1 MKMKM
6 KKISLFVLSGLLLL
20 AVSCKESEFTE
31 RYPDPAKVSKTT
43 IEKQY
48 TGFLAAANDYI
59 LPRYRNYFVS
69 LRPILFRY
77 TQVVGW
83 PNDQGQYVPG
93 SSGVEDVW
101 FNYYNVLTQYRE
113 LQRVYASA
121 SADEQREKRVFLLT
135 ATVYL
140 YDYTQRVVDLFGDI
154 PFVKA
159 GMLSANGGDY
169 EASAAPFDGADAL
182 YTKMLDE
189 LKAMSTELN
198 TITLNAGYQK
208 SFTTQDYVNKGDL
221 TKWKRYTN
229 SLRLRM
235 LNRVS
240 AAPAFTSRAN
250 SEMAEILGNATTYPV
265 VEANDQNIQISIF
278 NVSTGINI
286 DDFQGGLEGA
296 GWYANTA
303 GKKMIDHMN
312 TNLDPRLPVIFE
324 PGEKAA
330 GIFTGIDP
338 LGNNADQ
345 TLQTNNGLIAIYNR
359 FTISRNKFL
368 FGTIINAAQVSLIK
382 AEYYLRAGNDA
393 AAKTAYETAISQSVK
408 YYNSLITLSNATG
421 VASPVAATDAQIT
434 AYIAADG
441 ISWAKAA
448 TSAAK
453 LSLIANQKWIH
464 FNILQSYENWAEIRR
479 LDLPVLNFVTDASNN
494 QSLPPVRWNYPNNE
508 ITYNNANY
516 KLIADKDKLT
526 NRIFWDVK

>member
-1 MKMKM
+1 MKM
-6 KKISLFVLSGLLLL
+6 KKLSLFVLSGLLLL
-20 AVSCKESEFTE
+20 AVSCKETEFTE
-31 RYPDPAKVSKTT
+31 RYTDPQKVSKTT

-48 TGFLAAANDYI
+48 TGFLSAANDYI
-59 LPRYRNYFVS
+59 LPKYRNYFVS
-69 LRPILFRY
+69 LRTILFRY

-101 FNYYNVLTQYRE
+101 FNYYNFLAQYRE
-113 LQRVYASA
+113 LQKVYMAAPS
-121 SADEQREKRVFLLT
+121 DEQKEKRIFLLT

-140 YDYTQRVVDLFGDI
+140 YDYTQRMVDLFGDV
-154 PFVKA
+154 PFITA

-169 EASAAPFDGADAL
+169 EASAASFDGAEAL

-208 SFTTQDYVNKGDL
+208 SFGTQDFVNKGDL
-221 TKWKRYTN
+221 MKWKRYTN

-240 AAPAFTSRAN
+240 GATAFSARAN
-250 SEMAEILGNATTYPV
+250 TEMAEILGNATTYPV
-265 VEANDQNIQISIF
+265 VDANDQNVQINIF
-278 NVSTGINI
+278 NPSTGINI

-303 GKKMIDHMN
+303 GKKMIDHMS

-324 PGEKAA
+324 PGERAA
-330 GIFTGIDP
+330 GVFTGIDP
-338 LGNNADQ
+338 LGINAEQ

-359 FTISRNKFL
+359 FTISRNKYL
-368 FGTIINAAQVSLIK
+368 FGTIFNAAQVSLIK

-393 AAKTAYETAISQSVK
+393 AAKTAYEAAIRQSVD
-408 YYNSLITLSNATG
+408 YYNGILKLSNATG
-421 VASPVAATDAQIT
+421 VAIPAAATDAQTT

-441 ISWAKAA
+441 ISWAKA
-448 TSAAK
+448 TTNAAK

-464 FNILQSYENWAEIRR
+464 FNILQSYENWAETRR
-479 LDLPVLNFVTDASNN
+479 LDLPVFNFMTDASNN
-494 QSLPPVRWNYPNNE
+494 QTLPPVRWNYPNNE

-516 KLIADKDKLT
+516 KLVADKDKLT
-526 NRIFWDVK
+526 TKIFWDVK

>member
-1 MKMKM
+1 M
-6 KKISLFVLSGLLLL
+6 KKISLFILSGLLLV

-31 RYPDPAKVSKTT
+31 RYADPAKVSQTT

-48 TGFLAAANDYI
+48 TGFLGAANDYI
-59 LPRYRNYFVS
+59 LPKYWNYFVA
-69 LRPILFRY
+69 LRTSIFRY

-93 SSGVEDVW
+93 SSGVESVW
-101 FNYYNVLTQYRE
+101 FNYYSVLAQYRE
-113 LQRVYASA
+113 LQRVYATA
-121 SADEQREKRVFLLT
+121 SADEQKEKRVFLLT

-140 YDYTQRVVDLFGDI
+140 YDYTQRVIDLFGDI
-154 PFVKA
+154 PLLKA

-169 EASAAPFDGADAL
+169 DASAAPFDDSQAL

-221 TKWKRYTN
+221 MKWKRYTN

-240 AAPAFTSRAN
+240 GVSAFTSRAN
-250 SEMAEILGNATTYPV
+250 TEMAEILGNATTYPI
-265 VEANDQNIQISIF
+265 VESNDQNIQINIF

-296 GWYANTA
+296 GWYANTG

-312 TNLDPRLPVIFE
+312 TNMDPRLPVLFE
-324 PGEKAA
+324 PGENASGK
-330 GIFTGIDP
+330 FTGIDP
-338 LGNNADQ
+338 MGANTEQ

-368 FGTIINAAQVSLIK
+368 FGTIFNAAQVSLIK
-382 AEYYLRAGNDA
+382 AEYYLRTGNDA
-393 AAKTAYETAISQSVK
+393 MAKTAYETSISQSVK
-408 YYNSLITLSNATG
+408 FYNGILALSNATG
-421 VASPVAATDAQIT
+421 VPIPTAATDAQIT
-434 AYIAADG
+434 AYTAADG
-441 ISWAKAA
+441 IAWAKAT

-453 LSLIANQKWIH
+453 LALIANQKWIH
-464 FNILQSYENWAEIRR
+464 FNILQPYESWAEIRR
-479 LDLPVLNFVTDASNN
+479 LDLPTFNFVTDASNN
-494 QSLPPVRWNYPNNE
+494 QTLPPVRWNYPNNE

-516 KLIADKDKLT
+516 KLVADKDKLT
-526 NRIFWDVK
+526 TRLFWDVK